1 MAGGS
6 FVVLKRRSMM
16 IQSAHRH
23 IYGMILLLIVSYFF
37 STPDLTLSGYQAVS
51 TSKAVFY
58 VY

>member
-1 MAGGS
+1 
-6 FVVLKRRSMM
+6 M

-23 IYGMILLLIVSYFF
+23 IYRMILLLIISFFF
-37 STPDLTLSGYQAVS
+37 STPDLAISGVQAVS